1 MINYKSNMDA
11 NTAEEIF
18 AQIKNRQIAALMFH
32 GQMADYFDFLSLH
45 GYKRLHEY
53 QYFAESAEFRHISRY
68 YINHH
73 GKLLPEGFEGEM
85 GFEGE
90 INPIPAA
97 WLTANRMAVGKSTKQ
112 KAVEDGFNMYREWE
126 SGTKATYERYVARL
140 RELGHEA
147 DAIFVDGLVEDVDY
161 ELKCLDRIILDLISA
176 GYDMVYIVESQKA
189 MHDKYKRK
197 IKEISLNK

>member
-1 MINYKSNMDA
+1 MIQFKSNMDA
-11 NTAEEIF
+11 STVEEIF

-73 GKLLPEGFEGEM
+73 GKLLPEGFEGE
-85 GFEGE
+85 

-126 SGTKATYERYVARL
+126 SGTKASYDRYAAKL

-147 DAIFVDGLVEDVDY
+147 DALFVDFLVKDVDH
-161 ELKCLDRIILDLISA
+161 ELKCLDRIILDLISS

-189 MHDKYKRK
+189 IHDKYKKKLR
-197 IKEISLNK
+197 EVDLNA

>member
-1 MINYKSNMDA
+1 MINFKSNMDA

-53 QYFAESAEFRHISRY
+53 QYFTESAEFRRISRY

-73 GKLLPEGFEGEM
+73 GKLLPE

-112 KAVEDGFNMYREWE
+112 KAVEDGFNQYREWE
-126 SGTKATYERYVARL
+126 SGTKATYERYAARL

-147 DAIFVDGLVEDVDY
+147 DAIFVDGLVEDVDH

-176 GYDMVYIVESQKA
+176 GYDMVYIVESQKVI
-189 MHDKYKRK
+189 HDKYKK
-197 IKEISLNK
+197 KLKEVDLGA

>member
-1 MINYKSNMDA
+1 MIQFKNNLDA

-73 GKLLPEGFEGEM
+73 GKLLPEGFDGD
-85 GFEGE
+85 
-90 INPIPAA
+90 IRAIPDA

-112 KAVEDGFNMYREWE
+112 KAVEDGFNQYHEWE
-126 SGTKATYERYVARL
+126 TETKAVYSRYAARL
-140 RELGHEA
+140 RELGYEA
-147 DAIFVDGLVEDVDY
+147 DAIMVDRLVEDVSH

-176 GYDMVYIVESQKA
+176 GYDMVYIVESQKCL
-189 MHDKYKRK
+189 HDKYKKK
-197 IKEISLNK
+197 IKEVDLNA

>member
-1 MINYKSNMDA
+1 MINFKSNMDA

-18 AQIKNRQIAALMFH
+18 SEIKKRKIAALMFH

-45 GYKRLHEY
+45 GYKRLHKCR
-53 QYFAESAEFRHISRY
+53 YFSESVDSLNINSY

-73 GKLLPEGFEGEM
+73 GKLLPEEFKE
-85 GFEGE
+85 E
-90 INPIPAA
+90 INIIPAA
-97 WLTANRMAVGKSTKQ
+97 WLDAKRMNVGKSTKQ

-126 SGTKATYERYVARL
+126 SGTKATYERYAARL

-147 DAIFVDGLVEDVDY
+147 DAIFVDCLVKDVDH
-161 ELKCLDRIILDLISA
+161 ELKCLERIILDLISS

-189 MHDKYKRK
+189 IHDKYKRK
-197 IKEISLNK
+197 IKEISLNG

>member
-1 MINYKSNMDA
+1 MINFKSNMDVS
-11 NTAEEIF
+11 TAEEIF
-18 AQIKNRQIAALMFH
+18 AQIKNRKIAALMFH

-53 QYFAESAEFRHISRY
+53 QYFEESAEFRRISRY

-73 GKLLPEGFEGEM
+73 GKLLPEGFEGE
-85 GFEGE
+85 
-90 INPIPAA
+90 INPIPTA

-126 SGTKATYERYVARL
+126 SDAKAAYERYAARL

-147 DAIFVDGLVEDVDY
+147 DAIFVDGFVKDVGH
-161 ELKCLDRIILDLISA
+161 ELKCIDRIILDLISA
-176 GYDMVYIVESQKA
+176 GYDMVYIVESQKEI
-189 MHDKYKRK
+189 HDKYKK
-197 IKEISLNK
+197 KLKEVDLNA

>member
-18 AQIKNRQIAALMFH
+18 SEIKRRQIAALMFH
-32 GQMADYFDFLSLH
+32 EQMADYFDFLSLH

-73 GKLLPEGFEGEM
+73 GKLLPEGFEGE
-85 GFEGE
+85 

-126 SGTKATYERYVARL
+126 SGAKAAYERYAARL

-147 DAIFVDGLVEDVDY
+147 DAIFVGCLVKDVDH

-176 GYDMVYIVESQKA
+176 GYDMVYIVESQKEI
-189 MHDKYKRK
+189 HDKYKRK
-197 IKEISLNK
+197 IEEISLNG

>member
-1 MINYKSNMDA
+1 MINFKSNMDA
-11 NTAEEIF
+11 NTTEEIF
-18 AQIKNRQIAALMFH
+18 SEIKRRQIAALMFH
-32 GQMADYFDFLSLH
+32 EQMADYFDFLSLQ

-53 QYFAESAEFRHISRY
+53 QYFTESAEFRHISRY
-68 YINHH
+68 FINHH
-73 GKLLPEGFEGEM
+73 GKLLLE

-126 SGTKATYERYVARL
+126 SGTKATYERYASRL

-147 DAIFVDGLVEDVDY
+147 DVIFVDELVEDVDH
-161 ELKCLDRIILDLISA
+161 ELKCLDRIILDLIST

-189 MHDKYKRK
+189 IHDKYKK
-197 IKEISLNK
+197 KLKEVDLNA

>member
-1 MINYKSNMDA
+1 MIQFKNNLDA

-53 QYFAESAEFRHISRY
+53 QYFTESAEFRHISRY

-73 GKLLPEGFEGEM
+73 GKLLPEGFDGD
-85 GFEGE
+85 
-90 INPIPAA
+90 IRAIPDA

-126 SGTKATYERYVARL
+126 SGTKAAYERYAARL

-147 DAIFVDGLVEDVDY
+147 DAIMVDRLVEDVSH

-176 GYDMVYIVESQKA
+176 GYDMVYIVESQDRL
-189 MHDKYKRK
+189 HDRYKK
-197 IKEISLNK
+197 KLKEVDLNA